1 MGDTPFLTRC
11 QEAAGGTEARVS
23 RELTRQTP
31 WLLLHLGADSSRVG
45 KPGPSPF
52 PVPRLSNYIFLNLT
66 RTLTHCPTGGS
77 PMPLPW
83 VYVCMNAHAPCRH
96 SGYGRGP
103 VNPLAG
109 QSPSPAR
116 ISAAWRPPV
125 LRACGGIAWPPL
137 AAACRC
143 QTPISHKP
151 FHDSMHRGRLSL
163 PAGMHAGLV
172 GYDGA
177 VVCGNLGGGWVCGT
191 LLGIDEGNRFVNQG
205 WCMRLREVILA
216 GNAGG

>member
-96 SGYGRGP
+96 SGYGRRP

-116 ISAAWRPPV
+116 ISAAWRPSYV
-125 LRACGGIAWPPL
+125 HVVGSHAPP
-137 AAACRC
+137 AAACRW
-143 QTPISHKP
+143 PDPHLAYAIPRFDASRSFIP
-151 FHDSMHRGRLSL
+151 PRR
-163 PAGMHAGLV
+163 HACWLGWLRRR
-172 GYDGA
+172 
-177 VVCGNLGGGWVCGT
+177 CG
-191 LLGIDEGNRFVNQG
+191 
-205 WCMRLREVILA
+205 LREFGVWV
-216 GNAGG
+216 GVWHPPWDG